1 MTTGES
7 AERIPPSLRTE
18 ALEQLL
24 TERGLVDPNVL
35 ASLQAGANDVG
46 FDDIVRGVWPRR
58 AGSKDDI

>member
-24 TERGLVDPNVL
+24 RDYL
-35 ASLQAGANDVG
+35 ANGVSGG
-46 FDDIVRGVWPRR
+46 FH
-58 AGSKDDI
+58 